1 MKYETNLLS
10 DSELDAVAGGMW
22 NDPERTLMVQREY
35 ASAIA
40 AAKGLGDT
48 PGGLYVGNTAT
59 TAKAGWNNF

>member
-1 MKYETNLLS
+1 MKFETNLLS

-48 PGGLYVGNTAT
+48 PGGLYVDNTAT
-59 TAKAGWNNF
+59 TERAGWNHF

>member
-1 MKYETNLLS
+1 MKNEINLLS
-10 DSELDAVAGGMW
+10 DNDLDAVAGGMW

-48 PGGLYVGNTAT
+48 PGGVYVGNTAT
-59 TAKAGWNNF
+59 TEKGWNHF